1 MSESYEELEA
11 RYRDALNR
19 MSGAYEILRK
29 IMGDPK
35 PLPPGEEPP
44 VLTKAE
50 RNAQTEA
57 MKAFQEYVP
66 VRDLY
71 WATRWGR
78 EGNPPRA

>member
-11 RYRDALNR
+11 RYRVALNR
-19 MSGAYEILRK
+19 VSEAYGVLRN

-35 PLPPGEEPP
+35 PLAPGEDPP

-50 RNAQTEA
+50 RDAQTEA

-78 EGNPPRA
+78 EGNPPKT